1 MANEVQSPPEAQSL
15 TTLVTG
21 ILNDAQELTKQQ
33 LNLIRTEIQEDFR
46 KTKEGALTLSIGAG
60 IGYIGGVFLCLTV
73 VYLLEWAAHPNLP
86 LWACFAI
93 VTGIIL
99 VVSAGLLV
107 AGKKKFDSFNP
118 LPDQSLQGLREN
130 LQWKTNLK

>member
-1 MANEVQSPPEAQSL
+1 MANEIHSPPEPSV

-21 ILNDAQELTKQQ
+21 ILHDAQQLMKQEMD
-33 LNLIRTEIQEDFR
+33 LVRTEIRDDFR

-60 IGYIGGVFLCLTV
+60 MACIGCAFLCLTG

-86 LWACFAI
+86 LWACYAI

-99 VVSAGLLV
+99 VVSAGLLAV
-107 AGKKKFDSFNP
+107 GKKKFDSFNP
-118 LPDQSLQGLREN
+118 LHDQSLQGLREN
-130 LQWKTNLK
+130 LQWKTNLR

>member
-1 MANEVQSPPEAQSL
+1 MANDVQGPLEPGVTA
-15 TTLVTG
+15 LVTG
-21 ILNDAQELTKQQ
+21 ILNDAQELMKQEMT
-33 LNLIRTEIQEDFR
+33 LVRTEIREDFR
-46 KTKEGALTLSIGAG
+46 KTKEGALAFSVGAAIACIGVG
-60 IGYIGGVFLCLTV
+60 FLCLTG

-86 LWACFAI
+86 LWACYAL

-99 VVSAGLLV
+99 VVSAGLLA

-118 LPDQSLQGLREN
+118 VPEQSLAGLRET